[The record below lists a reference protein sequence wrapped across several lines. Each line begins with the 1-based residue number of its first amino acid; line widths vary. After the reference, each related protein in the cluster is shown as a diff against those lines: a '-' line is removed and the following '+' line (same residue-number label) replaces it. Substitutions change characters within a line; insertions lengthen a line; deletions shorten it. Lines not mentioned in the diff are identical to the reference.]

1 MRIRRR
7 PSRIVTF
14 DTARRAPS
22 CVVEAAV
29 LSEQSDSSLDLP
41 GGLPASSVGQAHP
54 LTHQTVPSP
63 RDLARGPVI
72 VRVYASLLAGGSNT
86 ATVREELPEAGSG
99 GCLRGALRFSM
110 ENVTRSG
117 NTNAYADENAHK
129 IVDGSHNVRFSH
141 SHVVSR

>member
-1 MRIRRR
+1 MAQWW
-7 PSRIVTF
+7 PNGL
-14 DTARRAPS
+14 DTTSRRALLRLRRIGGI
-22 CVVEAAV
+22 AA
-29 LSEQSDSSLDLP
+29 
-41 GGLPASSVGQAHP
+41 
-54 LTHQTVPSP
+54 
-63 RDLARGPVI
+63 ARGPVI